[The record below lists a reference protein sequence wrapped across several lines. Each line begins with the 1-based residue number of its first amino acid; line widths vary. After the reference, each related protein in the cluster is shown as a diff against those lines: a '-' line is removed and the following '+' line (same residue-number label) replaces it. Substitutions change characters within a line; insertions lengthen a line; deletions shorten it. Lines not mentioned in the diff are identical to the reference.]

1 MAPTGEYNNS
11 IYGAAAMRPIAT
23 ITVTTCWFISP
34 PRRVVT
40 GSSGQRAYNLHQVG
54 SSQESMNEL
63 DGGPHWRHLANTT
76 EWSVR
81 GGYMALYQIIL
92 TIFSIYKVAFVQAK
106 PFKNVKSLNV

>member
-1 MAPTGEYNNS
+1 MCLVVCFMLLLVVCCRLANKDIYIYILAPTGEYNKS

-40 GSSGQRAYNLHQVG
+40 GSSGQRAYNLRQVG

-76 EWSVR
+76 E
-81 GGYMALYQIIL
+81 
-92 TIFSIYKVAFVQAK
+92 
-106 PFKNVKSLNV
+106 

>member
-1 MAPTGEYNNS
+1 VCLVVCFMLLLVVCCRLANKDIYILTLTGEYNKS

-40 GSSGQRAYNLHQVG
+40 GSSGQRAYNLRRVG

-76 EWSVR
+76 E
-81 GGYMALYQIIL
+81 
-92 TIFSIYKVAFVQAK
+92 
-106 PFKNVKSLNV
+106 